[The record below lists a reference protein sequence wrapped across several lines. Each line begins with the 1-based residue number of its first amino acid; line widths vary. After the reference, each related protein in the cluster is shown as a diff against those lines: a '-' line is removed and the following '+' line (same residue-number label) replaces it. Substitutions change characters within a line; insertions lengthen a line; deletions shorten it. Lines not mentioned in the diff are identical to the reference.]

1 MDTVS
6 VEFPTSLVIL
16 AGDFNMLS
24 DTDVISKT
32 SLNNIVDQPTRC
44 SSSLDRIYVND
55 MCYSNVKVVTSA
67 VKSDHKSLTHQITHQ
82 TRPNHPGMARPLRS
96 LNRIVQKYRPIILF
110 LNRVRLLLKQFS
122 VVDVTV

>member
-24 DTDVISKT
+24 DTDVISRT
-32 SLNNIVDQPTRC
+32 ALNSIVDQPTRGA
-44 SSSLDRIYVND
+44 SSLDRIYVND

-67 VKSDHKSLTHQITHQ
+67 VKSDHKSLIAYTGPVLHTVNKHRERQVY
-82 TRPNHPGMARPLRS
+82 LS
-96 LNRIVQKYRPIILF
+96 L
-110 LNRVRLLLKQFS
+110 S
-122 VVDVTV
+122 VLVDGV